1 MASGTGKWE
10 RVAFAPHPGRGRA
23 GADPAARSRAADAV
37 PVFAAL
43 ARQWRSEGR
52 VVPGAR
58 DHEWEVLVGRPAWP
72 GH

>member
-10 RVAFAPHPGRGRA
+10 RMSFAPRPGHGHA
-23 GADPAARSRAADAV
+23 AVTPPARFGSADAV

-43 ARQWRSEGR
+43 AREWRSEGR

-58 DHEWEVLVGRPAWP
+58 DHEWELLVGRPAWP
-72 GH
+72 GR

>member
-10 RVAFAPHPGRGRA
+10 RVPPAPRPGLPA
-23 GADPAARSRAADAV
+23 SAAARPGAADAS

-43 ARQWRSEGR
+43 AREWRSEGR

-58 DHEWEVLVGRPAWP
+58 DHEWELLMGRPAWP
-72 GH
+72 GR